1 MTTRQRNMKDDLFQP
16 IRVEKVS
23 EKVAKQIMG
32 LIADGV
38 LKVGDRLPSERDL
51 AERMG
56 VSRTSVREALQQL
69 EAKGIIQI
77 VHGGGSIIQNV
88 TAQDIQ
94 KPIELYIEQD
104 KRRVLEL
111 AELRAVMEA
120 WAAREAAK
128 NRTEQEVETI
138 REYLEEM
145 EKDLLRGVI
154 NYKADFRYHLEIASA
169 THNGIYLHIIDNI
182 YNLIYYSIKIHR
194 ETVFTGKEAQEKILD
209 HHRKIFRG
217 IKNGDPDE
225 AESAMREHL
234 EFVVQEF
241 KRKYY
246 PELLE

>member
-1 MTTRQRNMKDDLFQP
+1 MTNRHNDIRDDVFQP

-23 EKVAKQIMG
+23 EKVAKQIMK

-69 EAKGIIQI
+69 EAKKIIDI
-77 VHGGGSIIQNV
+77 VHGGGSIIKNV

-94 KPIELYIEQD
+94 KPLELYIEQD

-128 NRTEQEVETI
+128 NRTPQEVETI
-138 REYLEEM
+138 KEYLEEM
-145 EKDLLRGVI
+145 EKDLLRGII
-154 NYKADFRYHLEIASA
+154 NYQADFRYHLEIAAA

-182 YNLIYYSIKIHR
+182 YNLIHYSIKIHR
-194 ETVFTGKEAQEKILD
+194 ETVFTEKESQEKILN
-209 HHRKIFRG
+209 HHRKIFYG
-217 IKNGDPDE
+217 IEKGNPDE
-225 AESAMREHL
+225 AEAAMREHL

-241 KRKYY
+241 KRKYF
-246 PELLE
+246 PELI